1 MRGGK
6 VKNTLNL
13 KVIGI
18 VGMLGASML
27 LAGCKSA
34 PPLDKAQAQAMIQ
47 AKYDQAA
54 PAGVNIV
61 VNDQGMGEGVIAKYW
76 VETKRYPNGY
86 WGDFTLTPDGK
97 KLVKLQGGGDVI
109 QWHPTTVKDPHY
121 NVILVTLATHHL
133 KVRDI
138 TDPQDEIL
146 PGADTAKGA
155 DYSEAV
161 DLTGIP
167 APLQDIA
174 HNPGNLLSIRRHADF
189 ALENGAWK
197 LHSTE

>member
-1 MRGGK
+1 MHGGK
-6 VKNTLNL
+6 VKNTLHL
-13 KVIGI
+13 KVIGV
-18 VGMLGASML
+18 VGMLGAGML

-34 PPLDKAQAQAMIQ
+34 PPLDKAQALAMIQ

-97 KLVKLQGGGDVI
+97 KLVKLQSGGDVI
-109 QWHPTTVKDPHY
+109 QWHPTTVKDPNY
-121 NVILVTLATHHL
+121 NVILVTLVTHHL
-133 KVRDI
+133 KARDI
-138 TDPQDEIL
+138 TDPQDEVL

-161 DLTGIP
+161 DMEGIP
-167 APLQDIA
+167 GPLQDIA
-174 HNPGNLLSIRRHADF
+174 HNPGNQLSIKRHADF
-189 ALENGAWK
+189 ALENGVWK
-197 LHSTE
+197 LRSTE